1 MKYNGIELKE
11 FTSDKPVV
19 FNPPRT
25 MLVWD
30 RTDSEP
36 CERDVVGYLPLRE
49 YRKVITRGDEYM
61 FCAEIPETPKSRRAT
76 NRELAEWLVRG
87 NGEYLCLLSNMV
99 HDNYSYYYNFEDEEC
114 HNSVRVRKWYDK
126 EWHQPTA
133 DYMGLED

>member
-76 NRELAEWLVRG
+76 NRELVKWLAVT
-87 NGEYLCLLSNMV
+87 
-99 HDNYSYYYNFEDEEC
+99 DELQALR
-114 HNSVRVRKWYDK
+114 SRVIELERIADGKTAGKNKTKK
-126 EWHQPTA
+126 EA
-133 DYMGLED
+133 